1 MATSVRSLGLGINR
15 VLLRS
20 LCNPAVNSCRT
31 FRIGEKIPPVEL
43 YPEDTPTKPLNA
55 QELFKG
61 KKGVLFA
68 VVGAFTPGCSQAH
81 IPEYLNNY
89 EKFKEEGYDMICCL
103 AVNDPFVM
111 SAWADK
117 LKTKGKIKMLAD
129 PQGKFTKAMKMD
141 LNCTKLLGN
150 VRSKRYA
157 LVIEDSV
164 IKSVNTEPDHT
175 GLACLLCIRN
185 FRSAQSA
192 GAT

>member
-1 MATSVRSLGLGINR
+1 MKGERIPSVDLYEDS
-15 VLLRS
+15 
-20 LCNPAVNSCRT
+20 PA
-31 FRIGEKIPPVEL
+31 E
-43 YPEDTPTKPLNA
+43 PLNA

-68 VVGAFTPGCSQAH
+68 VVGAFTPGCSEKH

-89 EKFKEEGYDMICCL
+89 DKFKEEGYDMICCL

-111 SAWADK
+111 SAWGDK
-117 LKTKGKIKMLAD
+117 LKTRGKIRMLAD

-141 LNCTKLLGN
+141 LDCTKLLGN
-150 VRSKRYA
+150 IRSKRYA

-164 IKSVNTEPDHT
+164 IKSINTEPDHT

-185 FRSAQSA
+185 FRSSPSVN
-192 GAT
+192 AT

>member
-1 MATSVRSLGLGINR
+1 
-15 VLLRS
+15 
-20 LCNPAVNSCRT
+20 
-31 FRIGEKIPPVEL
+31 
-43 YPEDTPTKPLNA
+43 
-55 QELFKG
+55 
-61 KKGVLFA
+61 
-68 VVGAFTPGCSQAH
+68 
-81 IPEYLNNY
+81 
-89 EKFKEEGYDMICCL
+89 MICCL

-141 LNCTKLLGN
+141 LDCTKLLGN

-192 GAT
+192 GATWSVLGGAEWFWCKCGRLKEVCDCMVLKRILILGRASYNLVEFTQHTPVTFCWFYLYCCILFLPVQVSL